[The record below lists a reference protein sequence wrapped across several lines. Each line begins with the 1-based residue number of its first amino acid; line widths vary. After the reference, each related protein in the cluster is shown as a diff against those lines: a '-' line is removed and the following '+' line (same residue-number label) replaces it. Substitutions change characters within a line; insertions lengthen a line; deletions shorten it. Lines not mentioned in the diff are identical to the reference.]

1 MHKHCRLGQAN
12 TASEYYQHWEAILPM
27 SHGPLSNT
35 FMHDN
40 AVTFAERRTALK
52 YRMGCLWNNKLAR
65 RMGRNP
71 TDLCPLCKNP
81 DSGGHITGHCQ
92 HPTMQKMYTSRHH
105 STARILMRAIL
116 KGSKGDRVISA
127 DIGNQHHCTEDGIPH
142 WPNQVPASLLPPME
156 TAPLTSGHRQ
166 KKRQKTRMQPDVLLH
181 QGQDIYI
188 VEFKYCRDTQPDT
201 QHNNSIQ
208 QHQTLRDRLIA
219 SQQYRPENIHI
230 IPIILG
236 HSGTIYQTLTLDNME
251 RLGISALHAQKAA
264 RKMHIHAIRSLHSIV
279 STRRHLEHS
288 RAPQGNLPHQPP

>member
-1 MHKHCRLGQAN
+1 
-12 TASEYYQHWEAILPM
+12 
-27 SHGPLSNT
+27 
-35 FMHDN
+35 
-40 AVTFAERRTALK
+40 
-52 YRMGCLWNNKLAR
+52 
-65 RMGRNP
+65 
-71 TDLCPLCKNP
+71 
-81 DSGGHITGHCQ
+81 
-92 HPTMQKMYTSRHH
+92 
-105 STARILMRAIL
+105 
-116 KGSKGDRVISA
+116 
-127 DIGNQHHCTEDGIPH
+127 
-142 WPNQVPASLLPPME
+142 
-156 TAPLTSGHRQ
+156 
-166 KKRQKTRMQPDVLLH
+166 MQPDVMLH
-181 QGQDIYI
+181 QGKDIYI

-251 RLGISALHAQKAA
+251 KLGISALHAQKAA